1 MVIAIPSQRN
11 EFRQA
16 AGRMLAPMMETEFL
30 RDSGL
35 ETGISAETFNCRCLR
50 TRREADRQNKR

>member
-16 AGRMLAPMMETEFL
+16 AGRMQAPMMETIFFPGICIL
-30 RDSGL
+30 RK
-35 ETGISAETFNCRCLR
+35 
-50 TRREADRQNKR
+50 TRKLKCP